1 MRYFLLL
8 FLLIPTSAVRFHYTG
23 PSPAPQA
30 ADNARET
37 SPEIRRKTFD
47 IVWQTVKDELFDPAI
62 RGIDWE
68 NARQRYAP
76 RVETVETDNE
86 LYSLINEMLGELH
99 LSHLGVFSYEEASKH
114 TSALGSI
121 GIDIRMVENQA
132 VIIHVKPR
140 STAHRAGLRRGF
152 VVTGVDGESIQ
163 QIEKVLA
170 HRPGRDTYVAR
181 ALLEGL
187 QGDPGSPVAL
197 AYLDAENRPHEKRIV
212 RERKKGELTPV
223 ADYLPAFY
231 AEFESRRLKDGTG
244 YIRFNSFVPG
254 MGKRVER
261 AVAGLRGAPAIIL
274 DLRGN
279 AGGFDQVMT
288 VVAGSFVPKGT
299 VISTSNTRKGIT
311 HYKAEAEKSPY
322 AGALLILIDELTVS
336 AAEELAAGLQEMG
349 RALLVGETTAGLDLD
364 TEIKTLP
371 TGGLFWYP
379 SGDGRTPK
387 GVLIEGR
394 GVTPDIRVTLT
405 RAAVQRGIDLSLTE
419 AIKHLRNTK
428 TSRRR

>member
-1 MRYFLLL
+1 MRYFLFL
-8 FLLIPTSAVRFHYTG
+8 FVLIPTSAVRFHSIK

-30 ADNARET
+30 AYNARENAQ
-37 SPEIRRKTFD
+37 EIRRKTFD
-47 IVWQTVKDELFDPAI
+47 IVWQTVKDELFDPTI

-68 NARQRYAP
+68 NARLRYAP
-76 RVETVETDNE
+76 RVETAKTDKE

-114 TSALGSI
+114 SSALGSI
-121 GIDIRMVENQA
+121 GIDIRMVENEP
-132 VIIHVKPR
+132 VIISVKPG

-152 VVTGVDGESIQ
+152 VLTGVDGESIQ
-163 QIEKVLA
+163 QTEKVLA
-170 HRPGRDTYVAR
+170 DRPGRHTYVAR
-181 ALLEGL
+181 ALLERL
-187 QGDPGSPVAL
+187 QGDPGSPVDIS
-197 AYLDAENRPHEKRIV
+197 YLDAENRPHEKSIV
-212 RERKKGELTPV
+212 RERKKGELTRP
-223 ADYLPAFY
+223 ADYLPEFY
-231 AEFESRRLKDGTG
+231 AEFEARRLKDGTG
-244 YIRFNSFVPG
+244 YIWFNSFVPG
-254 MGKRVER
+254 MGMRVQR
-261 AVAGLRGAPAIIL
+261 AVARLSGAPAIIL

-322 AGALLILIDELTVS
+322 RGPLLILIDELTVS

-405 RAAVQRGIDLSLTE
+405 RAAVRNGIDPPLAA
-419 AIKHLRNTK
+419 AIKHLQNQQ
-428 TSRRR
+428 TSR